1 MTYPNSE
8 IHVEVSETGSEKF
21 VPEGVSVPRADL
33 RAVNEVS
40 VLEAGEDGSP
50 SGFFSIFK
58 RWRRKE
64 GFEVDGVMVDWSV
77 ADAYGVNQTLEGVVL
92 KDGVIDGES
101 VITVHEAH
109 YVRKGL
115 VAAGAVLAAVGVVAG
130 TIRMTNR
137 SSTGS

>member
-1 MTYPNSE
+1 MTYPNPE
-8 IHVEVSETGSEKF
+8 YGHFT
-21 VPEGVSVPRADL
+21 PEGVPVPRADL

-40 VLEAGEDGSP
+40 VQEVAEDGNP

-58 RWRRKE
+58 RWKRKE
-64 GFEVDGVMVDWSV
+64 GFEVDGVLVDWSV
-77 ADAYGVNQTLEGVVL
+77 ADGYGVNQTLEGVVL

-101 VITVHEAH
+101 VITVHEAR

-115 VAAGAVLAAVGVVAG
+115 VVAGAVLAAVGVVAG

-137 SSTGS
+137 SSTQ